1 MSYSNMNG
9 DPDYLNRAVGLGVFK
24 SSAKEPIKDSSQ
36 RDHFAALAMHQ
47 FLAGANIP
55 RGYDAAD
62 DFAEVCRR
70 AYEVADAMMEA
81 RK

>member
-1 MSYSNMNG
+1 MRSNMNG
-9 DPDYLNRAVGLGVFK
+9 DTDYIDSAVGIGVFK
-24 SSAKEPIKDSSQ
+24 GIAKEAVKDSSQ
-36 RDHFAALAMHQ
+36 RDDFAALAMHQ
-47 FLAGANIP
+47 FLAGASIP